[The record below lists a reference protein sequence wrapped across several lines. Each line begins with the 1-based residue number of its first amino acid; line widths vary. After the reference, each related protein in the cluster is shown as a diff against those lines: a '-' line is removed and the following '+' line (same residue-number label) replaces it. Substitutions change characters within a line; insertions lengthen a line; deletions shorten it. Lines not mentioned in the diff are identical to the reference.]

1 MMQMLN
7 LPVAPLKLSRL
18 NGSIYVFCT
27 IRKKKL
33 LLTPEEWVR
42 QHCIHFLIK
51 QKGISLSKIASE
63 LSIAVQGQQR
73 RCDVV
78 VFNNELKAEILV
90 ECKAPEITLN
100 EKVVDQIIQYNSILN
115 VKKLWI
121 TNGLVHYFLI
131 KNDQNGNWENISET
145 HW

>member
-1 MMQMLN
+1 MLN

-18 NGSIYVFCT
+18 NGSIYVFCI

-42 QHCIHFLIK
+42 QHCIHYLIK
-51 QKGISLSKIASE
+51 QKGISLSKITSE

-78 VFNNELKAEILV
+78 VFDNELKAEILV

-131 KNDQNGNWENISET
+131 KNDKNGNWESDSEA